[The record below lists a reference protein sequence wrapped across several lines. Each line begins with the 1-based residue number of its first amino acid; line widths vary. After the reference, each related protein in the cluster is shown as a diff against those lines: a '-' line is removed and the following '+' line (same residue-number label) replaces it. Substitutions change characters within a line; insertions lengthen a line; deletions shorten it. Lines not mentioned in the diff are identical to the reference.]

1 MAVLK
6 YKNANGEY
14 VTMPTSIPNTVSA
27 FENDA
32 NYQNEEQVT
41 AAIESK
47 GYQTAEQVDAAIT
60 EALSAIGI
68 AEEGT
73 F

>member
-14 VTMPTSIPNTVSA
+14 VTMPTSIPNSVSA

-41 AAIESK
+41 AAIT
-47 GYQTAEQVDAAIT
+47 TA
-60 EALSAIGI
+60 LNNIGV

-73 F
+73 Y

>member
-14 VTMPTSIPNTVSA
+14 VTMPTSIPNSVSA

-32 NYQNEEQVT
+32 NYQ
-41 AAIESK
+41 
-47 GYQTAEQVDAAIT
+47 TAEQVETAIT
-60 EALSAIGI
+60 EALAAIGV

>member
-6 YKNANGEY
+6 YRNENGEY
-14 VTMPTSIPNTVSA
+14 VTMPTSIPNAVSA

-32 NYQNEEQVT
+32 NYQ
-41 AAIESK
+41 
-47 GYQTAEQVDAAIT
+47 TAEQVDTAISEALAAI
-60 EALSAIGI
+60 GV